1 MPFPGENKEEI
12 IARNKACQI
21 HYDKSIA
28 DIVGPDGV
36 DFLVRLLDKDPARSL
51 RGGPMVRPGNYQ
63 ARLTVNGEVLSQTFR
78 VKADPRMNTAK
89 TSIEDLKA
97 QETLALQVVALEHS
111 SKRVAE
117 QVNASRKELAPLIEE
132 SKRKK
137 QYMQEDARLAQ
148 IEDQLVTPDGIYMT
162 PMLIDQLRYLRSMLN
177 QADQRPGKDAYE
189 RYDELKNRFNTILNS
204 YVKLGP
210 KM

>member
-1 MPFPGENKEEI
+1 
-12 IARNKACQI
+12 
-21 HYDKSIA
+21 
-28 DIVGPDGV
+28 
-36 DFLVRLLDKDPARSL
+36 
-51 RGGPMVRPGNYQ
+51 MVRPGNYQ
-63 ARLTVNGEVLSQTFR
+63 ARLTVNGEVLTQTFK
-78 VKADPRMNTAK
+78 VQADRRMNTSK
-89 TSIEDLKA
+89 TSMEDLKA
-97 QETLALQVVALEHS
+97 QETLALQVVALEDS

-117 QVNASRKELAPLIEE
+117 QVKARRKTLAKLMEE
-132 SKRKK
+132 GKRKK

-204 YVKLGP
+204 YIKLGP